1 MKAHMFH
8 LGARTIKGSYYEKSC
23 MLRALSHCLIFRAIL
38 IPLLELGY
46 IHRGIL
52 EPHSAEV
59 TVFALEA
66 QRGGS
71 NGLVRG
77 IFRKRRLKCLA
88 HVIQADVGA

>member
-23 MLRALSHCLIFRAIL
+23 TLRALSHCLIFRAIL
-38 IPLLELGY
+38 IPLLEFGY
-46 IHRGIL
+46 RIL